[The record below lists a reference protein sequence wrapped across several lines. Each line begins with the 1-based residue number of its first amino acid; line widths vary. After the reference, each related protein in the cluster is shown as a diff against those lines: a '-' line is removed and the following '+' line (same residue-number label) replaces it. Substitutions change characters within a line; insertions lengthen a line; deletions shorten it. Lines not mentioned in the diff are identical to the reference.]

1 MTARRIPGLER
12 SYLINDVFAVC
23 EVSRQDRQRGH
34 IYWATLA
41 NHARHYYAVAG
52 PLGVALIANKVVRVR
67 GCILLRQG
75 KPVLVICSI
84 RPVKQLDLLRAE
96 DL

>member
-41 NHARHYYAVAG
+41 NHARHFDAIAG
-52 PLGVALIANKVVRVR
+52 PSAAPMVTGELVRVR
-67 GCILLRQG
+67 GCVLSRLG
-75 KPVLVICSI
+75 KSVLVVCSLKS
-84 RPVKQLDLLRAE
+84 VTQLTLR
-96 DL
+96 